1 MGDFN
6 IDLLNYESHHLTEE
20 YINTMNSLSFQPMIT
35 KPTRI
40 TDYSATLIDHIFFN
54 SLEYYTV
61 SGNIIYDI
69 SDHLPNFVLIDNAN
83 IQNKSKKSSNVTIQI
98 VTGTHLLKTSK

>member
-1 MGDFN
+1 MV
-6 IDLLNYESHHLTEE
+6 
-20 YINTMNSLSFQPMIT
+20 T

-40 TDYSATLIDHIFFN
+40 TDHSATLIDHIFFN

-98 VTGTHLLKTSK
+98 VTGMHLLKTSKWLIGLIIFILAVRLMKCTILSTLLQMK

>member
-1 MGDFN
+1 
-6 IDLLNYESHHLTEE
+6 
-20 YINTMNSLSFQPMIT
+20 MNSLSFQPMVT

-40 TDYSATLIDHIFFN
+40 TDHSATLIDHIFFN